1 MVPDFFYS
9 ILIFVVASLFNPA
22 ILNIKQV
29 LEALFVIKSNHYWF
43 VGNYLF
49 LLLLSPFISKLL
61 MQLSHK
67 EYVILLLIMT
77 VICMKFP
84 YNDVFNVSNGYS
96 LIWFVY
102 LYIVSGYIRLF
113 NPFKKNCSRLLLMSL
128 LLSFVLNLFKCV
140 IFDNGLCLHY
150 YMNIS
155 YNSTIFLVSFFFFI
169 WIKSLKMYGK
179 VWSFLSK
186 IAPYMLGVYLIH
198 ENINIKFYLWNLL
211 PQNIINNPFFV
222 LFLIIVC
229 VSIFLLCAVI
239 DSVVYRFFQAIN
251 IEKHFGQLNQKLLQF
266 FKSYL

>member
-1 MVPDFFYS
+1 
-9 ILIFVVASLFNPA
+9 
-22 ILNIKQV
+22 
-29 LEALFVIKSNHYWF
+29 
-43 VGNYLF
+43 
-49 LLLLSPFISKLL
+49 

-251 IEKHFGQLNQKLLQF
+251 IEKHFGPSLSKR
-266 FKSYL
+266 